1 MINFNLPYAYQR
13 ERNFFGGGG
22 TPSVQQPPAPQPTPT
37 PITQNPVATAT
48 DRAATL
54 KRLQY
59 GLSSTVAAGAAGT
72 GMTGSGS
79 NLTPMPTP
87 GAGGVSKTGGA

>member
-1 MINFNLPYAYQR
+1 MHKPNWLFFLNKGG
-13 ERNFFGGGG
+13 FGGGG
-22 TPSVQQPPAPQPTPT
+22 TPDVQPAPAPQPTPT

-59 GLSSTVAAGAAGT
+59 GLSSTIAGGT
-72 GMTGSGS
+72 GMTGSGT
-79 NLTPMPTP
+79 NLAPAVVSGTGVAKTS
-87 GAGGVSKTGGA
+87 GGT

>member
-1 MINFNLPYAYQR
+1 MINFNIPYAYQR

-22 TPSVQQPPAPQPTPT
+22 TPQVQQPPAPQPTPT

-59 GLSSTVAAGAAGT
+59 GLSSTVAAGAGGV
-72 GMTGSGS
+72 GMTGSGA
-79 NLTPMPTP
+79 NFTPAAVP
-87 GAGGVSKTGGA
+87 GAGGTTSLGK